1 MSTTIEEQK
10 GTRATVTEFSEAKK
24 GDGIRCQ
31 DCVNYDDDEHNVLD
45 VCNECTRFG
54 HTEGIKDNF
63 VAAPTFTLDITLTI
77 LAISEDGET
86 ATVEDQ
92 HGNTA
97 EIPTGSFTHDAD
109 DLDVGKTLLCH
120 VLDRVI
126 DGTPLYPDN
135 VSANF
140 SAADPEDQPTNYGT
154 AYIKS
159 ESITVPLPLAAE
171 EREEAGTR
179 MASALSRKSQLE
191 DQLDTFRNRINA
203 QIKELDSEAAA
214 ASSEWL
220 NGKSEQEVY
229 CNVVADYDAGAII
242 WRNQETGEEVKRR
255 PMTGEERQ
263 LRLPIPAPS
272 ESRVSHGEGV
282 ADQAELP
289 MGETEAY
296 DPDSARTCINCGHLA
311 EDNTMDLPEACQT
324 CRRGG
329 NGDTDG
335 WTERKECGSCMHSA
349 TPVDYPPCKTCQL
362 NPQKP
367 GKKDN
372 WQGKDAAAEVEST
385 EEGAE

>member
-1 MSTTIEEQK
+1 MSTIIEEHE
-10 GTRATVTEFSEAKK
+10 GTRATVAEFSEA
-24 GDGIRCQ
+24 GDGM
-31 DCVNYDDDEHNVLD
+31 ES
-45 VCNECTRFG
+45 T
-54 HTEGIKDNF
+54 
-63 VAAPTFTLDITLTI
+63 APATVDITLTI
-77 LAISEDGET
+77 LYISINGEMAAAEDR
-86 ATVEDQ
+86 
-92 HGNTA
+92 HGTIA
-97 EIPTGSFTHDAD
+97 YLFTTDFTHDAD
-109 DLDVGKTLLCH
+109 ELNEGETLLCH
-120 VLDRVI
+120 VL
-126 DGTPLYPDN
+126 
-135 VSANF
+135 
-140 SAADPEDQPTNYGT
+140 ADALTETELSLDDALDADLDDHPTNYGT

-159 ESITVPLPLAAE
+159 GSITVPLPLSAE

-179 MASALSRKSQLE
+179 MAKALSEKARLE
-191 DQLDTFRNRINA
+191 DQLDTYRKGINA
-203 QIKELDSEAAA
+203 QIKQLDSEAAE
-214 ASSEWL
+214 ASKEWL

-229 CNVVADYDAGAII
+229 CDQIADYDAGAII
-242 WRNQETGEEVKRR
+242 WRNQETGVEVKHR

-272 ESRVSHGEGV
+272 DSRVSQGEGV

-289 MGETEAY
+289 IGETEAY
-296 DPDSARTCINCGHLA
+296 DPDSAMSCLTCGHLA

-335 WTERKECGSCMHSA
+335 WTERRECGSCMHSA

-372 WQGKDAAAEVEST
+372 WQGKDAAAEVDPT

>member
-1 MSTTIEEQK
+1 MSTTIDEHEGQSVTVAELGDSGGCNGCAHYEEDDIRSECTGCVRFDSEMGAADHFTAAQSAAP
-10 GTRATVTEFSEAKK
+10 ATV
-24 GDGIRCQ
+24 
-31 DCVNYDDDEHNVLD
+31 
-45 VCNECTRFG
+45 
-54 HTEGIKDNF
+54 
-63 VAAPTFTLDITLTI
+63 DIHLTI
-77 LAISEDGET
+77 LHISQDGEM
-86 ATVEDQ
+86 AAVEDC
-92 HGNTA
+92 HGTIA
-97 EIPTGSFTHDAD
+97 YLFTTDFTHDAD
-109 DLDVGKTLLCH
+109 ELNVGDTLLCH
-120 VLDRVI
+120 VLADAFAETELSQDSMPV
-126 DGTPLYPDN
+126 DCAD
-135 VSANF
+135 
-140 SAADPEDQPTNYGT
+140 ADPEDKPTNYGT

-159 ESITVPLPLAAE
+159 ESITVPLQLTVE

-191 DQLDTFRNRINA
+191 DQLDTFRKRINA

-229 CNVVADYDAGAII
+229 CDQIADYDAGAII

-272 ESRVSHGEGV
+272 ENRVSQGGGV
-282 ADQAELP
+282 AEQAELP
-289 MGETEAY
+289 MGETKVY
-296 DPDSARTCINCGHLA
+296 DPNSAKSCVNCGHLA
-311 EDNTMDLPEACQT
+311 EDNTFDLPESCHT
-324 CRRGG
+324 CWRGG

-335 WTERKECGSCMHSA
+335 WTERKECPSCAHSA
-349 TPVDYPPCKTCQL
+349 TPVDYPPCKACQL

-372 WQGKDAAAEVEST
+372 WQGKDSAAEVEPT

>member
-1 MSTTIEEQK
+1 MSTTIESE
-10 GTRATVTEFSEAKK
+10 GTRATVTESSGCTGCVRFDSEMGTA
-24 GDGIRCQ
+24 DHFTAA
-31 DCVNYDDDEHNVLD
+31 E
-45 VCNECTRFG
+45 T
-54 HTEGIKDNF
+54 
-63 VAAPTFTLDITLTI
+63 VAPAPVDITLTVHH
-77 LAISEDGET
+77 ISQDGEI
-86 ATVEDQ
+86 AAVEDR
-92 HGNTA
+92 HGTIA
-97 EIPTGSFTHDAD
+97 YLFTTDFTHDAEELNEGD
-109 DLDVGKTLLCH
+109 TLLCH
-120 VLDRVI
+120 VLADAFAETELSL
-126 DGTPLYPDN
+126 DDALD
-135 VSANF
+135 
-140 SAADPEDQPTNYGT
+140 ADPENQPTNYGT

-159 ESITVPLPLAAE
+159 ESITVPLPLTAE

-191 DQLDTFRNRINA
+191 DQLDTFRKRINA

-229 CNVVADYDAGAII
+229 CDVVADYDAGDII
-242 WRNQETGEEVKRR
+242 WRNQETGVEVKRR

-272 ESRVSHGEGV
+272 DGRVSQCEGV
-282 ADQAELP
+282 AEQAELP

-372 WQGKDAAAEVEST
+372 WQGKDAAAEVEPT
-385 EEGAE
+385 EEDAE

>member
-1 MSTTIEEQK
+1 MSTTIESEGQS
-10 GTRATVTEFSEAKK
+10 ATVTEIIEAGDVSEP
-24 GDGIRCQ
+24 
-31 DCVNYDDDEHNVLD
+31 
-45 VCNECTRFG
+45 
-54 HTEGIKDNF
+54 
-63 VAAPTFTLDITLTI
+63 AAPAPVDITLTI
-77 LAISEDGET
+77 HHISQDGEM
-86 ATVEDQ
+86 AAVEDR
-92 HGNTA
+92 HGTIA
-97 EIPTGSFTHDAD
+97 YLFTTDFTHDAD
-109 DLDVGKTLLCH
+109 ELNEGDTLPCH
-120 VLDRVI
+120 VL
-126 DGTPLYPDN
+126 
-135 VSANF
+135 
-140 SAADPEDQPTNYGT
+140 ADAFAETELSLDDALEDDDKPTNYGT

-159 ESITVPLPLAAE
+159 ESITVPLPLSAE

-179 MASALSRKSQLE
+179 MAKALSEKARLE
-191 DQLDTFRNRINA
+191 DQLDTYRKGINA
-203 QIKELDSEAAA
+203 QVKQLDSEAAE
-214 ASSEWL
+214 ASKEWL

-229 CNVVADYDAGAII
+229 CDQIADYDAGAII

-272 ESRVSHGEGV
+272 ESRVSQGEGV
-282 ADQAELP
+282 AEQVELP

-349 TPVDYPPCKTCQL
+349 TPVDYPPCKSCQL

-372 WQGKDAAAEVEST
+372 WQGKDAAAEVEPT